1 MVRRYKVEGTNDF
14 LIAAVCLAGLGMWA
28 IKDGWYP
35 SPKVLDRHPR
45 EIVVAAPVA
54 GVLAGLDAIGG
65 QSVGT
70 NSVLAKIQP
79 EAEPG
84 SGVQDPDVVELRPSV
99 EGTVLSVSR
108 VRLDS
113 VQPGDPIV
121 VIAPNDGF
129 YLFNKSLAFLSLIGA
144 VICAIIHR
152 AVK

>member
-1 MVRRYKVEGTNDF
+1 MTRRYKVEGTNDF
-14 LIAAVCLAGLGMWA
+14 LIAAVCLAGLGAWA

-35 SPKVLDRHPR
+35 SPKVLEKHPR
-45 EIVVAAPVA
+45 EIVVAAPVD
-54 GVLAGLDAIGG
+54 GVLADLDAIGG

-70 NSVLAKIQP
+70 NSVVAKIQP
-79 EAEPG
+79 ETEPG
-84 SGVQDPDVVELRPSV
+84 FGVQNRDVVELRPSV
-99 EGTVLSVSR
+99 DGTVLRVPR

-113 VQPGDPIV
+113 VKQGDPIV